1 MLYLLHF
8 VNIFSVK
15 SIARYFPC
23 IKHQHR
29 RALFVNGQVS
39 SADPYSLLMIALFRV
54 SVVIQIIVGFGILFC
69 RCIFIPFNST
79 KHTYTHDI
87 IDVTNISV
95 ILKILIFIYNCGITY
110 YWIASCY
117 NKSETVLISAFHRAI
132 PIQCDLQNAASN
144 LLCTN
149 CFILTGSH
157 TCVLYFQSSQP
168 LIFA

>member
-1 MLYLLHF
+1 MIWAIFVIHLLHYD
-8 VNIFSVK
+8 NIFGVK

-29 RALFVNGQVS
+29 WALFVNGHVS

-69 RCIFIPFNST
+69 RFLFIPFNSN

-110 YWIASCY
+110 YWITSCY
-117 NKSETVLISAFHRAI
+117 NKSETVLINAFRPAI
-132 PIQCDLQNAASN
+132 PIQCDIRNAASN

-149 CFILTGSH
+149 CFILT
-157 TCVLYFQSSQP
+157 
-168 LIFA
+168 